1 LDSGFGPR
9 KASKANRI
17 KARRFSHLWLY
28 LTHWPRAVFS
38 RELTPVRI
46 QLLPS
51 TFDAKGQA
59 TLEQRLTCF
68 LIDDCVAID
77 AGSIAIALSAEQRNS
92 VRDIIVTHPHM
103 DHIASLPIF
112 IDDLY
117 PTLKHP
123 MRVHA
128 TPEVIDLLERDV
140 FNWNVYP
147 RFSELQNDYGPVME
161 YVPILLDETFRV
173 AHLTIQAVSVNHIVP
188 TVGLIVSDGKVS
200 VAFSSD
206 TAETT
211 KFWDV
216 VNVQPHLE
224 ALLIEASFPN
234 EMASLAEVSRHFT
247 PASLGK
253 ELTKLSHNGMDI
265 LAVHLKPTYREKI
278 IKQLADLNI
287 PKLSVMEPGRTYSW

>member
-1 LDSGFGPR
+1 M
-9 KASKANRI
+9 
-17 KARRFSHLWLY
+17 
-28 LTHWPRAVFS
+28 
-38 RELTPVRI
+38 RI

-51 TFDAKGQA
+51 TFDANGHA

-68 LIDDCVAID
+68 LIDSRVAID
-77 AGSIAIALSAEQRNS
+77 AGSIAIALTAQQRLD

-117 PTLKHP
+117 ATLRQP

-128 TPEVIDLLERDV
+128 TPEVIELLEKDV

-161 YVPILLDETFRV
+161 YVPIPVGRPFRV
-173 AHLTIQAVSVNHIVP
+173 AHLTVEAIPVNHIVP
-188 TVGLIVSDGKVS
+188 TIGLIVADDQTS

-206 TAETT
+206 TAETDD
-211 KFWDV
+211 FWKA
-216 VNVQPHLE
+216 VNGMEHLD

-234 EMASLAEVSRHFT
+234 EMSKLAEVSRHFT
-247 PASLGK
+247 PASLGE
-253 ELTKLSHNGMDI
+253 ELKKLSHNGMDI
-265 LAVHLKPTYREKI
+265 LAVHLKPTYRDTI
-278 IKQLADLNI
+278 ISQLNDLKI
-287 PKLSVMEPGRTYSW
+287 PKLSVMEPGRTYTW